1 MKFGYITYGKI
12 KPDLNLEE
20 LPKEFAKLKEE
31 AAKHGF
37 NQQFWGHPF
46 GVSENFVI
54 VYESEN
60 GVDKYTQFLV
70 SMYGELPYTD
80 PRTHIVTIQ

>member
-1 MKFGYITYGKI
+1 LKYGYITYGNI
-12 KPDLNLEE
+12 KPDQILED
-20 LPKEFAKLKEE
+20 LTKEFAKLKEE

-46 GVSENFVI
+46 GVSENIVI

-60 GVDKYTQFLV
+60 GVDKYAQFLV
-70 SMYGELPYTD
+70 SMSGELPYTD
-80 PRTHIVTIQ
+80 PRTNIVNIP